1 MLIGSRFSR
10 RRLAVIFEN
19 NCRFFSAL
27 NAAMFLGL
35 FMLWGVCSLSI
46 SQEEDREDRDGE
58 SSAVDSFFGE
68 EGISKDE
75 IFARSNELNQVYSRV
90 KLNKIKQAPSTNI
103 ILHFKGNSGVKFKRV
118 ELDQK
123 AWEEIKKSVSL
134 ASKENYEA
142 MLSAFD
148 KEVHETETIPLCK
161 ESKVRILDP
170 GIRSAKGA
178 QIKSPNPV
186 LMIQR
191 DLIPQDEK
199 IAYGI
204 TTKLMSFEVDTLAGL
219 PEFLKMTG
227 FSCLPVRMHVTKKG
241 LVLIEGEDAIKNY
254 DQDEKGRL
262 DKGVERLWQA
272 LKIRYRSNKKEDL
285 FSVLSKDET
294 K

>member
-1 MLIGSRFSR
+1 
-10 RRLAVIFEN
+10 
-19 NCRFFSAL
+19 
-27 NAAMFLGL
+27 
-35 FMLWGVCSLSI
+35 
-46 SQEEDREDRDGE
+46 
-58 SSAVDSFFGE
+58 
-68 EGISKDE
+68 
-75 IFARSNELNQVYSRV
+75 
-90 KLNKIKQAPSTNI
+90 
-103 ILHFKGNSGVKFKRV
+103 
-118 ELDQK
+118 
-123 AWEEIKKSVSL
+123 
-134 ASKENYEA
+134 
-142 MLSAFD
+142 
-148 KEVHETETIPLCK
+148 
-161 ESKVRILDP
+161 
-170 GIRSAKGA
+170 
-178 QIKSPNPV
+178 
-186 LMIQR
+186 MIQR